1 MPEYYFYI
9 VVFGF
14 AASIGSFLNVCIYRL
29 PEGLSIVSPP
39 SSCPSCDTRIRGYDN
54 IPILS
59 YLILRG
65 KCRECGERISI
76 KYPAIEL
83 LTAVLGMALY
93 FSFGLTVDFFVYS
106 LFTASLVV
114 ITFIDLKYQIIPDKI
129 SLPGIII
136 GFAASFILATGPGWS
151 NSLIGIVAGGGSL
164 LAVAVGYSWL
174 TGKDGMGG
182 GDIKLLAM
190 MGAFLGWQAVI
201 FIIMAASL
209 SGSVIGGIALAITG
223 KDEEGVKA
231 RIPFGPFLAI
241 GALLY
246 LFVGDLVIDFYL
258 SMVWAG

>member
-1 MPEYYFYI
+1 MPEYFFYI
-9 VVFGF
+9 VVFTF

-39 SSCPSCDTRIRGYDN
+39 SSCPSCETRIRGYDN

-59 YLILRG
+59 YLILGG
-65 KCRECGERISI
+65 KCRGCGERISV
-76 KYPAIEL
+76 KYPAVEL
-83 LTAVLGMALY
+83 LTALLGMALY
-93 FSFGLTVDFFVYS
+93 ARFGLTADFFVYS
-106 LFTASLVV
+106 LFTSSLVV
-114 ITFIDLKYQIIPDKI
+114 ITFIDLKHQIIPDKI

-136 GFAASFILATGPGWS
+136 GFAASFILATGPGWL
-151 NSLIGIVAGGGSL
+151 NSLIGIGVGGGSL
-164 LAVAVGYSWL
+164 LAVALGYSWL
-174 TGKDGMGG
+174 TGKEGMGG

-209 SGSVIGGIALAITG
+209 SGSVIGVIAVSLSGRGGGA
-223 KDEEGVKA
+223 KA
-231 RIPFGPFLAI
+231 KIPFGPFLAL

-246 LFVGDLVIDFYL
+246 LFAGEILIGLYL